1 VISARP
7 AGPLSRSMTKILLAV
22 LLITPLI
29 SCAEQSEP
37 PPPVTVSSGTVSPD
51 CLNAMRDKLDGA
63 LYKPETAAVSRL
75 PECESESEQAIGAA
89 AEQLLREAFDTPA
102 RSPSPT
108 PPFE

>member
-7 AGPLSRSMTKILLAV
+7 AGPLSRSMIKILLAV
-22 LLITPLI
+22 LLITSLI

-51 CLNAMRDKLDGA
+51 CLKAMRDKLDGA
-63 LYKPETAAVSRL
+63 LYKPEAVSRL
-75 PECESESEQAIGAA
+75 PECESESEEAIGAA

-102 RSPSPT
+102 RSPSPS
-108 PPFE
+108 PAR